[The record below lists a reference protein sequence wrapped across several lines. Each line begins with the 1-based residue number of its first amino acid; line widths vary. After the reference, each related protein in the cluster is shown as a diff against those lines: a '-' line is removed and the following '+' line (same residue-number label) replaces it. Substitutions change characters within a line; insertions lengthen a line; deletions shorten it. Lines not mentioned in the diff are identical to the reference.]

1 MYKPYVKLCATL
13 TRLRN
18 WLSAHR
24 LCLLAK
30 LTLLQAPF
38 LMRKAHS
45 LEKLASLTQTILG
58 LLDFRTLRLTHSHTK
73 PVLLACSHKSKFGK
87 TTFFL

>member
-18 WLSAHR
+18 WLSAYR

-30 LTLLQAPF
+30 FTLLQAPF

-45 LEKLASLTQTILG
+45 LEKLASLTQTILC
-58 LLDFRTLRLTHSHTK
+58 LLHFRTLRLTHSHAK
-73 PVLLACSHKSKFGK
+73 PASLACNHKTKFGK
-87 TTFFL
+87 ITFFL